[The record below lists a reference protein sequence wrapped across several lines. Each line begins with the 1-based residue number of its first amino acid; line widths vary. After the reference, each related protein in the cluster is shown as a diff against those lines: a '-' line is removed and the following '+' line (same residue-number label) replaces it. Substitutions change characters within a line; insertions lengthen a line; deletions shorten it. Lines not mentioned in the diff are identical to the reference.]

1 MRTSDMNI
9 STGAKERFCKDCNIP
24 LRLFQEP
31 YFTDRL
37 QLYDPYYGTLA
48 KWELFANE
56 LSQYPCE
63 QDYFEEYN
71 RIKDSAIRE
80 IHSAEGYR
88 RFNSE
93 DMNRYRVTHNN
104 LPGKDIFKPSNDG
117 KRFISFDMK
126 KANFSSLHHYDPSI
140 FHNACTWEEFIGRY
154 TNNKHIIQSK
164 YIRQVILGNCNPKRH
179 ITYEKY
185 LMDIILTHLEAKG
198 VLIEQVVFFSN
209 DEIVLEA
216 PEPGQDFFTFPLDTM
231 LQEMPVPIRAE
242 LFTLHRIHG
251 TDGYYKKILKE
262 NQETEIEFKCLNNYV
277 LPFVIRQFL
286 NEEVTESDK
295 VFYYEGMLATFIETP
310 QLSFQPM

>member
-1 MRTSDMNI
+1 MKI

-37 QLYDPYYGTLA
+37 QLYDPYYETLA
-48 KWELFANE
+48 KWEIFTDE
-56 LSQYPCE
+56 LSKYPCE

-71 RIKDSAIRE
+71 RIKDTAIRE
-80 IHSAEGYR
+80 IQGTESYQ
-88 RFNSE
+88 RFNNE

-126 KANFSSLHHYDPSI
+126 KANFSALHHYDPAI
-140 FHNACTWEEFIGRY
+140 FHNADTWEEFIGRY
-154 TNNKHIIQSK
+154 TNNKHMIQSK

-185 LMDIILTHLEAKG
+185 LMDIILTQLEKKG
-198 VLIEQVVFFSN
+198 MPIEQVVFFSN
-209 DEIVLEA
+209 DEIVLEI
-216 PEPGQDFFTFPLDTM
+216 PEPVRDFFASPM
-231 LQEMPVPIRAE
+231 ENIGKEMPVPIRVE
-242 LFTLHRIHG
+242 QFTLHKIQG
-251 TDGYYKKILKE
+251 TDGYYKKITKQNGE
-262 NQETEIEFKCLNNYV
+262 AEIEFKCLDNYV

-286 NEEVTESDK
+286 GQEVTESDK
-295 VFYYEGMLATFIETP
+295 VFYYEGMMAKFIEVP
-310 QLSFQPM
+310 QLSV

>member
-1 MRTSDMNI
+1 MKI
-9 STGAKERFCKDCNIP
+9 STGAKERFCRDCNIP

-48 KWELFANE
+48 KWEIFTDE
-56 LSQYPCE
+56 LSKYPGE

-71 RIKDSAIRE
+71 RIKESAIRE
-80 IHSAEGYR
+80 IQSTESYQ

-117 KRFISFDMK
+117 KRFLSFDMK
-126 KANFSSLHHYDPSI
+126 KANFSALHHYAPAI
-140 FHNACTWEEFIGRY
+140 FHNADTWEEFIGRY
-154 TNNKHIIQSK
+154 TNNRHIIQSK

-185 LMDIILTHLEAKG
+185 LMDNILTQLEENSIS
-198 VLIEQVVFFSN
+198 IEKVVFFSN
-209 DEIVLEA
+209 DEIVLEV
-216 PEPGQDFFTFPLDTM
+216 PEQDFFTFPIENLVK
-231 LQEMPVPIRAE
+231 EMPVPIRAE
-242 LFTLHRIHG
+242 RFTLHRIQG
-251 TDGYYKKILKE
+251 TDGYYKKITRE
-262 NQETEIEFKCLNNYV
+262 NQETEIEFKCLDNYV

-286 NEEVTESDK
+286 GEEVTESDK
-295 VFYYEGMLATFIETP
+295 VFCYEGMLAKFIEVP
-310 QLSFQPM
+310 QLSVHNSTHST

>member
-1 MRTSDMNI
+1 MKV
-9 STGAKERFCKDCNIP
+9 STNAKERFCKDCNIP

-48 KWELFANE
+48 KWKIFTDE
-56 LSQYPCE
+56 LSKYSCE

-71 RIKDSAIRE
+71 RIKDTAIRE
-80 IHSAEGYR
+80 IQGTESYR
-88 RFNSE
+88 RFNNE

-126 KANFSSLHHYDPSI
+126 KANFSALHHYDSSI
-140 FHNACTWEEFIGRY
+140 FHNADTWEEFIGRY
-154 TNNKHIIQSK
+154 TNSKHMIQSK

-185 LMDIILTHLEAKG
+185 LMDIILTQLEKKG
-198 VLIEQVVFFSN
+198 MPVQQVVFFSN
-209 DEIVLEA
+209 DEIVLEV
-216 PEPGQDFFTFPLDTM
+216 PEPAHDFFTFPIENM
-231 LQEMPVPIRAE
+231 VKEMPVPIRVE
-242 LFTLHRIHG
+242 QFTLHKIQG
-251 TDGYYKKILKE
+251 TDGYYKKITKE
-262 NQETEIEFKCLNNYV
+262 NGETEIEFKCLDNYV

-286 NEEVTESDK
+286 GEEVTESDK
-295 VFYYEGMLATFIETP
+295 VFYYEGMLAKFIDVP
-310 QLSFQPM
+310 QLSV

>member
-1 MRTSDMNI
+1 MKV
-9 STGAKERFCKDCNIP
+9 STNAKERFCKDCNIP

-48 KWELFANE
+48 KWKIFTDE
-56 LSQYPCE
+56 LSKYSCE

-71 RIKDSAIRE
+71 RIKDTAIRE
-80 IHSAEGYR
+80 IQGTESYQ
-88 RFNSE
+88 RFNNE

-126 KANFSSLHHYDPSI
+126 KANFSALHHYDSSI
-140 FHNACTWEEFIGRY
+140 FHNADTWEEFIGRY
-154 TNNKHIIQSK
+154 TNSKHMIQSK

-185 LMDIILTHLEAKG
+185 LMDIILTQLEKKG
-198 VLIEQVVFFSN
+198 MPVQQVVFFSN
-209 DEIVLEA
+209 DEIVLEV
-216 PEPGQDFFTFPLDTM
+216 PEPAHDFFTFPIENM
-231 LQEMPVPIRAE
+231 VKEMPVPIRVE
-242 LFTLHRIHG
+242 QFTLHKIQG
-251 TDGYYKKILKE
+251 TDGYYKKITKE
-262 NQETEIEFKCLNNYV
+262 NGETEIEFKCLDNYV

-286 NEEVTESDK
+286 GEEVTESDK
-295 VFYYEGMLATFIETP
+295 VFYYEGMLAKFIDVP
-310 QLSFQPM
+310 QLSV